1 MPKQLTE
8 LQEKF
13 LNALFGEAKGNYA
26 KAMRIAG
33 YAPSTNSHVIV
44 QSLRSEI
51 IERAEL
57 EMAANA
63 PKAVMSMVGV
73 LDDPTAIGNRELL
86 SASQQL
92 LDRVGLSKVEKLNV
106 SLYSSPNCIVWVPPA
121 VDILTDITSS
131 LFTLS
136 PISTRLVW
144 DCDIKG

>member
-1 MPKQLTE
+1 MPKELTE

-33 YAPSTNSHVIV
+33 YASSTNSHVIV

-106 SLYSSPNCIVWVPPA
+106 SSDKPIGLFILPEKKKND
-121 VDILTDITSS
+121 DIEEVESYKQ
-131 LFTLS
+131 
-136 PISTRLVW
+136 V
-144 DCDIKG
+144 

>member
-1 MPKQLTE
+1 MPELELQERKYVMPKELTD

-33 YAPSTNSHVIV
+33 YAPSTNSHVII

-73 LDDPTAIGNRELL
+73 LDDPTAMGNRE
-86 SASQQL
+86 
-92 LDRVGLSKVEKLNV
+92 V
-106 SLYSSPNCIVWVPPA
+106 
-121 VDILTDITSS
+121 
-131 LFTLS
+131 
-136 PISTRLVW
+136 
-144 DCDIKG
+144 